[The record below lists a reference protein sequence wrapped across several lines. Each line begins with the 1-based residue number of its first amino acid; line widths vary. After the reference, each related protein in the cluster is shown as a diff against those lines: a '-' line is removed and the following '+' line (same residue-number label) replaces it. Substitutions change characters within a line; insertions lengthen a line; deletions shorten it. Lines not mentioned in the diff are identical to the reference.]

1 VIEKRNWV
9 MARYIFTLCSEVER
23 SWPEHRVELKD
34 DAAAL
39 AYACDLARDL
49 VRTGKSADPA
59 WRVIV
64 VHEKRGI
71 VLTVPLFAACA

>member
-1 VIEKRNWV
+1 
-9 MARYIFTLCSEVER
+9 VELGDGALHLHALQR
-23 SWPEHRVELKD
+23 SRAPVAEHRIELND

-71 VLTVPLFAACA
+71 VLTVPLLAACA